1 MQIRRA
7 TRKDAYSLQQL
18 INKAFHRTTDTPI
31 GSTYFESRD
40 RLTLVAAEDE
50 KILATASMHFLQKLD
65 RKMGQIEDVV
75 VHPKAQGLGL
85 GRRIVEAL
93 LTETQSKECYKIVL
107 NTAEK
112 TIPFYEKMGF
122 EVGELQMVRRK

>member
-1 MQIRRA
+1 
-7 TRKDAYSLQQL
+7 
-18 INKAFHRTTDTPI
+18 
-31 GSTYFESRD
+31 
-40 RLTLVAAEDE
+40 
-50 KILATASMHFLQKLD
+50 MHFLQKLD